1 MEKIRRRGGRKQTE
15 KTTAE
20 NKHAENK
27 IICKIMND
35 IRENK
40 RILEKIR
47 EYGSTC
53 FKSNEYPY
61 EYIIEDE
68 KVVFYHKITGREI
81 GSADLELNNAT
92 SEKLTAIIEDLK
104 RSIKVEMLVSEINNS
119 TLTVETC
126 RRKINALID
135 TVGDENKA
143 LNMLE
148 PHLKSIA
155 YSLIETEK
163 E

>member
-1 MEKIRRRGGRKQTE
+1 MS
-15 KTTAE
+15 
-20 NKHAENK
+20 
-27 IICKIMND
+27 D

-47 EYGSTC
+47 EYGSPC

-68 KVVFYHKITGREI
+68 KVMFYHKITGRVV
-81 GSADLELNNAT
+81 GSTDLELNNAT
-92 SEKLTAIIEDLK
+92 SEKLTDIIEDLK

-119 TLTVETC
+119 AMTVSEYGQ
-126 RRKINALID
+126 KINALID
-135 TVGDENKA
+135 MVGDENKA

-155 YSLIETEK
+155 YSLIEN
-163 E
+163 

>member
-1 MEKIRRRGGRKQTE
+1 MDYRFSVRWET
-15 KTTAE
+15 
-20 NKHAENK
+20 
-27 IICKIMND
+27 
-35 IRENK
+35 
-40 RILEKIR
+40 
-47 EYGSTC
+47 
-53 FKSNEYPY
+53 
-61 EYIIEDE
+61 
-68 KVVFYHKITGREI
+68 ITG
-81 GSADLELNNAT
+81 NNVT

-135 TVGDENKA
+135 TVGDEARA

>member
-1 MEKIRRRGGRKQTE
+1 MI
-15 KTTAE
+15 
-20 NKHAENK
+20 
-27 IICKIMND
+27 D

-47 EYGSTC
+47 EYGSPC

-104 RSIKVEMLVSEINNS
+104 RSIKVEILVSEINNS
-119 TLTVETC
+119 TLAVEPYW
-126 RRKINALID
+126 RKINALID
-135 TVGDENKA
+135 MVGDEDKA
-143 LNMLE
+143 LNMLDS
-148 PHLKSIA
+148 HLKSIA
-155 YSLIETEK
+155 YLLINAEK
-163 E
+163 